1 MNKYKTILSV
11 CETHSLSRTAA
22 LLNYTQSAVS
32 QTIKNFEKELGLEIF
47 IRSKNGMELKSDMT
61 WILES
66 LRAICDAENEIERTA
81 ASLVNLDSGL
91 IRKVRS
97 RVSPTT
103 GFRVSSKIFPRNIP
117 TSAFS
122 SPLEDL
128 AN

>member
-66 LRAICDAENEIERTA
+66 LRKMRLSALPLPSSIWTA
-81 ASLVNLDSGL
+81 V
-91 IRKVRS
+91 
-97 RVSPTT
+97 
-103 GFRVSSKIFPRNIP
+103 
-117 TSAFS
+117 
-122 SPLEDL
+122 
-128 AN
+128 